1 MQYVVIPTVLTP
13 TTQHTQAPIAPPHA
27 SSIITDPHAKKKVT
41 HLASHQTQPR
51 TQHTASSGNIH
62 AAKRLSRL
70 HYGCTIYLATYLAT
84 SLALDNKLIHRPKK
98 DGANK
103 LACSSPGPLVGH
115 RCKPQ
120 YVWCHS
126 LHRAA
131 GKDNRVRR
139 MVSIRDLFWVRD
151 ERLGLEMW
159 QCCRPEFPLAIACMW
174 VPSWAQ
180 DMRLVCSE
188 SGDAGCSIL
197 FRSIRV
203 WGCFL
208 DSARRSD
215 GGCSIRLSVVTT
227 SLLRSQEQN
236 YGKKIQKIHSNGYF
250 TLTPRNSIRQLRKYY
265 PLTRPPPLRYP

>member
-1 MQYVVIPTVLTP
+1 MVIPTVLTHNP
-13 TTQHTQAPIAPPHA
+13 THSSPHRPPSRILDHHR
-27 SSIITDPHAKKKVT
+27 SSRQNKLN
-41 HLASHQTQPR
+41 HLESHQSRLR
-51 TQHTASSGNIH
+51 THYTASSGNIH

-70 HYGCTIYLATYLAT
+70 HYGCTTYLAT

-151 ERLGLEMW
+151 EEVGWKCGSVAGHNFRW
-159 QCCRPEFPLAIACMW
+159 PQRAC
-174 VPSWAQ
+174 
-180 DMRLVCSE
+180 
-188 SGDAGCSIL
+188 GC
-197 FRSIRV
+197 
-203 WGCFL
+203 
-208 DSARRSD
+208 
-215 GGCSIRLSVVTT
+215 
-227 SLLRSQEQN
+227 
-236 YGKKIQKIHSNGYF
+236 
-250 TLTPRNSIRQLRKYY
+250 PRGRK
-265 PLTRPPPLRYP
+265 T